1 MLAAILCTRGR
12 VIPPPI
18 EIPSGGGGIAWND
31 GYKPPTF
38 HPFIHGPI
46 FKPEIVEAV
55 VDTVAEVVEAREI
68 RNPEIDL
75 AKAEKALRDR
85 LKAGKRRWMKK
96 YQELIALEYAR
107 LEQEN
112 EDAQIAMLLFEL

>member
-1 MLAAILCTRGR
+1 MKPNEYAKPRPR
-12 VIPPPI
+12 PPR
-18 EIPSGGGGIAWND
+18 
-31 GYKPPTF
+31 F

-46 FKPEIVEAV
+46 AKPEIVEAV

-75 AKAEKALRDR
+75 AKAEKTLRER
-85 LKAGKRRWMKK
+85 LKAEKRRWMKK

-112 EDAQIAMLLFEL
+112 EDAQIAMLLFEM

>member
-1 MLAAILCTRGR
+1 MKPNEYAKPRPR
-12 VIPPPI
+12 PPR
-18 EIPSGGGGIAWND
+18 
-31 GYKPPTF
+31 F
-38 HPFIHGPI
+38 HPIIHGPI
-46 FKPEIVEAV
+46 AKPAIVEAV

>member
-1 MLAAILCTRGR
+1 MKPNEYAKPRPR
-12 VIPPPI
+12 PPR
-18 EIPSGGGGIAWND
+18 
-31 GYKPPTF
+31 F

-46 FKPEIVEAV
+46 AKPEIVEAV

-75 AKAEKALRDR
+75 AKAEKALRER
-85 LKAGKRRWMKK
+85 LKK

>member
-1 MLAAILCTRGR
+1 MKPNEYAKPRPR
-12 VIPPPI
+12 PPR
-18 EIPSGGGGIAWND
+18 
-31 GYKPPTF
+31 F

-46 FKPEIVEAV
+46 AKPEIVEAV

-75 AKAEKALRDR
+75 AKAEKALRER
-85 LKAGKRRWMKK
+85 LKAEKQK